1 MKKQILSEEFQ
12 RMQKLAG
19 LVNESQ
25 AKKMIQVLNESDD
38 YDYYDSGQGSG
49 SQSQKLKGTPINKS
63 ALKPGM
69 RVKIK
74 WESDGGQGSGS
85 QGSEVINGIVKN
97 VDMDYVYIEQ
107 PIDVLNK
114 KYIKSYA
121 TKYAKT
127 GVPILISA
135 ITDITTVE

>member
-1 MKKQILSEEFQ
+1 MKTSELKQIIREEI
-12 RMQKLAG
+12 
-19 LVNESQ
+19 
-25 AKKMIQVLNESDD
+25 KKVLKESDN

-69 RVKIK
+69 RVIIK
-74 WESDGGQGSGS
+74 WESDSGQGSGS
-85 QGSEVINGIVKN
+85 QSSSVINGIVKN

-107 PIDVLNK
+107 PVQVLNK

-127 GVPILISA
+127 GVPIPTIE